1 MLVNRSL
8 VRSGM
13 VGANPIGTR
22 VYALFRDP
30 WEIVGVVDDVRAEA
44 LDVEPYPQ
52 FFVDLRQVPGFP
64 FSDFRP
70 QFAVRTAGDT
80 TAILAN
86 LRDIV
91 RQVESR
97 ASVDN
102 VATVDQIVW
111 NSIARPRFYA
121 VLLALFATVSVTLA
135 AVGIFGLMAYLVA
148 QRTREIGIRMALGA
162 QRFEVMT
169 GVLGQSAVLVAI
181 GIGIGLG
188 AAAGLTRYLA
198 GMLFGLTPLDPATFA
213 AASLLFVVAAL
224 IASIVPA
231 RRATRVDPL
240 VALRTE

>member
-8 VRSGM
+8 VRTGM
-13 VGANPIGTR
+13 AGANPIGTR

-30 WEIVGVVDDVRAEA
+30 WEIVGVVDDVRGDA
-44 LDVEPYPQ
+44 LDAEPHPQ

-64 FSDFRP
+64 FSEFRP

-121 VLLALFATVSVTLA
+121 VLFALFAMVSVTLA

-162 QRFEVMT
+162 QRSEVMT
-169 GVLGQSAVLVAI
+169 GVLGQSAILIVIGVAL
-181 GIGIGLG
+181 GLG
-188 AAAGLTRYLA
+188 AAAGLSRYLE

-213 AASLLFVVAAL
+213 TASLLFLVVAL
-224 IASIVPA
+224 VASFVPA

-240 VALRTE
+240 VALRAE